1 MTRRMTRRASGGRW
15 RSGGLLFLIAG
26 LQVISASVFVE
37 DIVSAVFGLRSTPDS
52 WSWREAIEISA
63 TIGLLLGMAL
73 SVIVIRN
80 LLRQRRRD
88 AERLRA
94 ASAAFYDVV
103 QEQFDDWGL
112 TPSERDVA
120 MFMLKG
126 LSNQEIAAIRETSE
140 GTIKA
145 QSTAV
150 FRKSGSTGRAQLF
163 SFFIEEL
170 LAPADPADFAG
181 RNRSDAA

>member
-1 MTRRMTRRASGGRW
+1 MTEHRPTRRVRGLSRQS
-15 RSGGLLFLIAG
+15 GLLILVAV
-26 LQVISASVFVE
+26 LQIVSAAVFVE
-37 DIVSAVFGLRSTPDS
+37 DILSAVLGLNRTPDS
-52 WSWREAIEISA
+52 WTWRETVEISA
-63 TIGLLLGMAL
+63 TVGLVLGMAL
-73 SVIVIRN
+73 SVLVVSR

-103 QEQFDDWGL
+103 QERFSDWGL

-120 MFMLKG
+120 FFMLRG
-126 LSNQEIAAIRETSE
+126 LSNGEIAQLRNTSE

-150 FRKSGSTGRAQLF
+150 FRKAGLSGRPQLLSLFIDEMLAETPEHDSTGRRLDKSA
-163 SFFIEEL
+163 
-170 LAPADPADFAG
+170 
-181 RNRSDAA
+181 